1 LNAEGLPDALD
12 ARQGL
17 DRLMM
22 RSIAE
27 SVVDIA
33 PDSIVRAQIPRCY
46 NRSMTNDTHALAAMT
61 DDELLA
67 GVHELTRRERVAT
80 VTLIAALTELDSRR
94 LYLGEGY
101 SSLFTYCTQ
110 ALHLSEHA
118 AYGRIEAARAARRFP
133 VILELLAEGAVT
145 LTTICL
151 LARHLT
157 PDNHRAVL
165 DAARHQSKREVEHQ
179 IAVLHPLP
187 PAPSSIRKLPVP
199 QTRLL
204 PATAD
209 SPVATEV
216 PLLAPATRRVEV
228 VKPLAAERYKL
239 QFTVSRTTHDK
250 LRQAQDLL
258 RHVLRDGDIGMIF
271 DRALTL
277 LLEDL
282 IKKKAGETTQL
293 RRGRAS
299 TAKSRYVPRAVRRE
313 VWKRDGGQCA
323 FVGKA
328 GRCTERGLL
337 EVHHVVPFADDGP
350 PTSVNL
356 ELRCRAHNVY
366 EARLWFDAWR

>member
-1 LNAEGLPDALD
+1 LNAEGLPYALD

-27 SVVDIA
+27 WVVDISS
-33 PDSIVRAQIPRCY
+33 DSIVGAQIPRCY

-67 GVHELTRRERVAT
+67 GVHELTCRERVAT
-80 VTLIAALTELDSRR
+80 VTLIAALAELDSRR

-133 VILELLAEGAVT
+133 GILELLAEGAVT

-157 PDNHRAVL
+157 PDNYRAML
-165 DAARHQSKREVEHQ
+165 DAARHQTKREVEHQ
-179 IAVLHPLP
+179 IAALHPLP
-187 PAPSSIRKLPVP
+187 AVASSVRKLSVP
-199 QTRLL
+199 QTRFL

-209 SPVATEV
+209 RPVATEV
-216 PLLAPATRRVEV
+216 PLPAPATRRVEV
-228 VKPLAAERYKL
+228 ITPLAPERYKL

-258 RHVLRDGDIGMIF
+258 RRVLRDGDIGMIF

-282 IKKKAGETTQL
+282 MKTKAGETNQP
-293 RRGRAS
+293 RRTRAS
-299 TAKSRYVPRAVRRE
+299 TAKSRHVPRAVRRE
-313 VWKRDGGQCA
+313 VWRRDGGQCA
-323 FVGKA
+323 FIGKA

-337 EVHHVVPFADDGP
+337 EVHHVLPFADDGQ
-350 PTSVNL
+350 TIATNL
-356 ELRCRAHNVY
+356 ELRCRAHNAY
-366 EARLWFDAWR
+366 EAQLWFGAWR